1 MDIFDKAERLMTM
14 DDQVWRKHA
23 SPWSVWIRFF
33 TVTPLIS
40 LAVWSRAWL
49 GWYSLVPIG
58 LAVFWSWYNPRAF
71 PEPRSTNNWSAKA
84 TFGERIFLDRRKVGL
99 PLHHLR
105 AANVLTFMS
114 FIGSLIWMYGLFTL
128 NFWATVA
135 GLIGVVMPK
144 AWFCDRMVWIYEDM
158 KHTDPVYLS
167 WLK

>member
-14 DDQVWRKHA
+14 DDQVWKKHA
-23 SPWSVWIRFF
+23 SPWSVWTRFF

-58 LAVFWSWYNPRAF
+58 IAIFWSWYNPRAF
-71 PEPRSTNNWSAKA
+71 PEPKFTNNWSAKA
-84 TFGERIFLDRRKVGL
+84 TFGERVFLERRKVDI
-99 PLHHLR
+99 PQHHLQ

-114 FIGSLIWMYGLFTL
+114 FIGFLIWIYGLLTL